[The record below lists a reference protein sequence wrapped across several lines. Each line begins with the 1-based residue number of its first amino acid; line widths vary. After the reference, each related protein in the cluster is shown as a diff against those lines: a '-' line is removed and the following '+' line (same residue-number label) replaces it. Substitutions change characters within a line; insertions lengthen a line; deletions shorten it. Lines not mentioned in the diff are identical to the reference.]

1 MSVKE
6 IQGDDNTLV
15 TLTYNDVYEGRHCDD
30 QFTEWAV
37 SETATVSKLNSVVT
51 SGVEVLSDMKTP
63 FSEAID
69 SEVLEGFEEVG
80 DSSADQEEYIREN
93 FYDFDD
99 FISTSVEQWDY
110 KEGSCTVSATALVK
124 LGDIRKNE
132 ETFSGWTATV
142 PMGSGKFTIDL

>member
-15 TLTYNDVYEGRHCDD
+15 TLTYSDVYEGRHSDD
-30 QFTEWAV
+30 RFTEWAV
-37 SETATVSKLNSVVT
+37 SDTETVSKLNSVVT

-69 SEVLEGFEEVG
+69 SEVLEGLEEVG

-99 FISTSVEQWDY
+99 FINTSVEQWDY
-110 KEGSCTVSATALVK
+110 KDGSCTVSATALVK

-132 ETFSGWTATV
+132 EAFSGWTATV